1 MDLNEPT
8 WYALRTRSRHEKRA
22 HLQLEAAGVEVF
34 LPLIRRWRQW
44 KDRRKQVEFP
54 LFPGYCFARFAGDQ
68 RVTVLRAPGVVQIV
82 GSRGG
87 PVSIPEEEIAAIQRL
102 VTSTLPYDPHPY
114 LNAGMPVEVVRG
126 PLAGLTGILLRKGGR
141 ARFVIS
147 VNLIQQAASV
157 ELDATD
163 VVPLH

>member
-44 KDRRKQVEFP
+44 KDRRKLVDFP
-54 LFPGYCFARFAGDQ
+54 LFPGYCFARFGSDR

-82 GSRGG
+82 GDRGG
-87 PVSIPEEEIAAIQRL
+87 PVPIPEVEIAGIQRL
-102 VTSTLPYDPHPY
+102 VTSTLPFDPHPY
-114 LNAGMPVEVVRG
+114 LDVGMRVEVIRG

-147 VNLIQQAASV
+147 VNLIQQAAAV
-157 ELDATD
+157 ELDASD
-163 VVPLH
+163 VAPLR